1 MYRKMRLIA
10 DKTSKHV
17 HKEQIQ
23 FTLESRTRRSSEDE
37 FEQQHKSYGTNVDKC
52 CANAVSH
59 LSCSNI
65 LVKYA
70 LRVSKRPRSSPN
82 GSFFPY
88 MARMYPFPA
97 DVIPRHPFSS
107 CNMCNDTSEHPDNLI
122 ASSLIKCLSIK
133 QSGCDY

>member
-37 FEQQHKSYGTNVDKC
+37 FEQQHKSYGTNRDKC
-52 CANAVSH
+52 CANAVRH